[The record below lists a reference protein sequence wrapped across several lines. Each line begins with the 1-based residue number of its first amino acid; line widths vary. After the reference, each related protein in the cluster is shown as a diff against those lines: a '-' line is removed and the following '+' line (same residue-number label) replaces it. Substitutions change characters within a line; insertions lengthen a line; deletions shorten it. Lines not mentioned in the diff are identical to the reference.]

1 MRSENSTLLKWLAPA
16 ALVMFSLMAE
26 SAQAQ
31 SAASAESGLS
41 LSAQLGCQG
50 CHGQDGNMMLEADY
64 PKLGGQHYDYLVVAL
79 QAYRS
84 GERDHAIMSSFARDL
99 SDQQIRD
106 LSAWYASQSGLGD
119 WDVRPQRRRGR
130 GAGRTP
136 SDP

>member
-1 MRSENSTLLKWLAPA
+1 MLLKWLAPA
-16 ALVMFSLMAE
+16 VLVVMSWSPV

-31 SAASAESGLS
+31 TAASAERGLS

-50 CHGQDGNMMLEADY
+50 CHGEDGNLMLDADY

-84 GERDHAIMSSFARDL
+84 GDRDHAIMSSFARDL

-106 LSAWYASQSGLGD
+106 LSAWYASQSGLGE

-130 GAGRTP
+130 GTGRNP